1 MPRET
6 EESIN
11 RRGVEIMKRIYRH
24 PTRAYLRSRY
34 QNTVIENCHCC
45 GIFLEAHGEP
55 LSNYYVMDTHG
66 CFYCMNCDSMFEDGD
81 ERIYV
86 ED

>member
-6 EESIN
+6 QESIN
-11 RRGVEIMKRIYRH
+11 RRGVEIMKRIHRQVN
-24 PTRAYLRSRY
+24 RAYLRSRY
-34 QNTVIENCHCC
+34 QNTFKENCHCC

-55 LSNYYVMDTHG
+55 LSNYYIMDTHG
-66 CFYCMNCDSMFEDGD
+66 CFYCMNCDSMFRDGD

>member
-6 EESIN
+6 LASIN
-11 RRGVEIMKRIYRH
+11 RRVEIIDRIHRQT
-24 PTRAYLRSRY
+24 TRAYLRSRY
-34 QNTVIENCHCC
+34 QNTYKENCHCC
-45 GIFLEAHGEP
+45 DTSLEAHGEP
-55 LSNYYVMDTHG
+55 LSNYFIMDTHG
-66 CFYCMNCDSMFEDGD
+66 RFYCMECESMFEDGD

>member
-11 RRGVEIMKRIYRH
+11 RRGLEIIKRIHRQT
-24 PTRAYLRSRY
+24 TRAYLRSRY
-34 QNTVIENCHCC
+34 QNILKEHCHCC

-66 CFYCMNCDSMFEDGD
+66 YFYCMNCDSMFSDGD